1 MDVIAAVDALGAW
14 GPIGMVVLAILCG
27 LVCLP
32 LTPAVVAIG
41 VLFGGREGLLVAA
54 CAVIASGLA
63 NFVVARHLWRG
74 DVERRLRG
82 YPRVARLTTALART
96 GGRVIALLRLS
107 PVVPWAPVSYAAGL
121 SRMPARTYA
130 LSLLAMMPLTILYA
144 SLGALVG
151 RVGPNVWDRVGEHLA
166 DIESWA
172 LPLGLALLLLAVLA
186 AVHAISQSRV
196 TTAWDLS
203 LRPSGPERDATP

>member
-1 MDVIAAVDALGAW
+1 VPDLINAVDALGAW
-14 GPIGMVVLAILCG
+14 APIGMVVLAILCG

-32 LTPAVVAIG
+32 LAPVVVAIG

-63 NFVVARHLWRG
+63 NFVVARHLWRSV
-74 DVERRLRG
+74 VERRLRR
-82 YPRVARLTTALART
+82 YPRVARLTTALGRT
-96 GGRVIALLRLS
+96 GGRVVALLRLS

-121 SRMPARTYA
+121 SRMPTRTYA

-151 RVGPNVWDRVGEHLA
+151 RVGPNAWDRVAARLE

-172 LPLGLALLLLAVLA
+172 VPLGLVLLLFAVFA

-203 LRPSGPERDATP
+203 SPPFEKDATP